1 MTPAP
6 HGDAGGQAITGAA
19 GPSPVPT
26 TGAASHT
33 PTPTD
38 GFASAVPAEAAPTY
52 PAASPSPLPDAS
64 IPAPVGATTPAEA
77 GLAAARPVAPGE
89 PPTVARVPGEDKHP
103 GARPIGLMTARD
115 NRADD
120 LKRIRGIGPQNEGR
134 LHALGI
140 WHFDQIASWSPENV
154 RWVSSYLAFPGR
166 IDRERWI
173 EQAAMLAAGGFQI
186 ATSSGD
192 GSLGQPSVTDP
203 TQPRPRRPRR

>member
-1 MTPAP
+1 
-6 HGDAGGQAITGAA
+6 
-19 GPSPVPT
+19 
-26 TGAASHT
+26 
-33 PTPTD
+33 
-38 GFASAVPAEAAPTY
+38 
-52 PAASPSPLPDAS
+52 
-64 IPAPVGATTPAEA
+64 
-77 GLAAARPVAPGE
+77 
-89 PPTVARVPGEDKHP
+89 VPGEDKHP

-173 EQAAMLAAGGFQI
+173 EQAAMLAVGGVAQV
-186 ATSSGD
+186 ATSQVD
-192 GSLGQPSVTDP
+192 GSLGQPGVIDP